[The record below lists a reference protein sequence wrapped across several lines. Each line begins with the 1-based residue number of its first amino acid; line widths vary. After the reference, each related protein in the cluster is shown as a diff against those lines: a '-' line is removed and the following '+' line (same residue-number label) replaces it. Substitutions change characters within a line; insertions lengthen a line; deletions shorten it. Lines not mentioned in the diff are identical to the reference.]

1 MVNSGKFK
9 IIVQKESKSFKAN
22 LYILKYSKYSSALS
36 SKVTK
41 LLGYIYN
48 ASL

>member
-22 LYILKYSKYSSALS
+22 LYILKYSKYRLALS
-36 SKVTK
+36 SKVSK
-41 LLGYIYN
+41 LLGYIN
-48 ASL
+48 KA